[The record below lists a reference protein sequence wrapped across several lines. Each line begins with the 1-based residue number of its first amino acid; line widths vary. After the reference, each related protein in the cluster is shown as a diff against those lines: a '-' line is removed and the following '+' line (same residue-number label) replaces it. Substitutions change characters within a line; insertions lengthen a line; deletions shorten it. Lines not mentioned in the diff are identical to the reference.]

1 MENEAGRTL
10 TEILGVLAIAGLLS
24 VGGLI
29 GYSQFMRHKNVDTIL
44 ETLQHKIIEVNSA
57 QANSQITDPNEL
69 NAFLQK
75 FTTTVGAYQLS
86 FHATMDGDG
95 SFVSEVTHKDGSRI
109 KGAFCRKLITKM
121 AEQQFVADVDFSL
134 KDEPQED
141 GTTANVNVSLH
152 GKTVNLDD
160 ICGGQ
165 KGLME

>member
-1 MENEAGRTL
+1 MENESGRSL
-10 TEILGVLAIAGLLS
+10 TEILGVLAIMGLLS
-24 VGGLI
+24 IAGI
-29 GYSQFMRHKNVDTIL
+29 WGYFHFMRQRTVDTIL
-44 ETLQHKIIEVNSA
+44 DTLQQKIIEIHSA
-57 QANSQITDPNEL
+57 QANHQITDPVEL
-69 NAFLQK
+69 DAFLQK

-160 ICGGQ
+160 ICGG
-165 KGLME
+165 